1 MIFYLNRGLVLEQA
15 LCQEIETYLD
25 KIHLDETY
33 PNFHVKVTNNHPFAH
48 LYLHST
54 ATAADEFPAIIVTTE
69 TDNKTNE
76 LMQIGEDATAIGL
89 ELEDFEKFISEVD
102 SLPGVCTLVDP
113 ESEKEIRE
121 IFNKTKYIYGIK
133 IDQRKTDRVSIEI
146 WADNN
151 QLKNEVYEQVRLFIS
166 GYMQNLLRDKYA
178 GFGINYFDGTVR
190 GERSNNYNVD
200 FDIAL
205 SGAHISFE
213 VNYCIS
219 QIVLDS
225 DLSDITNEIEWEVV
239 NHVKNEQRSN

>member
-1 MIFYLNRGLVLEQA
+1 MIFYLNRGLILEQA
-15 LCQEIETYLD
+15 ICQELEDYID

-33 PNFHVKVTNNHPFAH
+33 PNFHVKVTNNHPFAD

-54 ATAADEFPAIIVTTE
+54 VTAADVFPSIVVTSE
-69 TDNKTNE
+69 TDNKTNDE
-76 LMQIGEDATAIGL
+76 MQLGEDGTAIGL
-89 ELEDFEKFISEVD
+89 ELSDFETFIDETD
-102 SLPGVCTLVDP
+102 KLPGICTLCDP
-113 ESEKEIRE
+113 ESEKKIRKIYE
-121 IFNKTKYIYGIK
+121 KAELIYGIK
-133 IDQRKTDRVSIEI
+133 IDQRKTDRISIEI

-151 QLKNEVYEQVRLFIS
+151 QLKNELYEQLRLFIS
-166 GYMQNLLRDKYA
+166 GYMQTLLKNKYS
-178 GFGINYFDGTVR
+178 GFGIDFFDGTVR

-213 VNYCIS
+213 MNYCIS

-225 DLSDITNEIEWEVV
+225 ELSEITNEIEWEVT

>member
-1 MIFYLNRGLVLEQA
+1 
-15 LCQEIETYLD
+15 
-25 KIHLDETY
+25 
-33 PNFHVKVTNNHPFAH
+33 
-48 LYLHST
+48 
-54 ATAADEFPAIIVTTE
+54 
-69 TDNKTNE
+69 
-76 LMQIGEDATAIGL
+76 
-89 ELEDFEKFISEVD
+89 
-102 SLPGVCTLVDP
+102 
-113 ESEKEIRE
+113 
-121 IFNKTKYIYGIK
+121 
-133 IDQRKTDRVSIEI
+133 
-146 WADNN
+146 
-151 QLKNEVYEQVRLFIS
+151 
-166 GYMQNLLRDKYA
+166 MQNLLRDKYA